1 MKTIFDV
8 TIKPYS
14 GSYWWVCQTCIPCR
28 GGDIKSR
35 YEVKNPAK
43 RSQWKMLQDENINDE
58 YLK

>member
-1 MKTIFDV
+1 MVAIGGFVKHV
-8 TIKPYS
+8 YHA
-14 GSYWWVCQTCIPCR
+14 G